1 MAAFS
6 LAQVTN
12 ELKANPRL
20 RAGLWLCVAILW
32 FYGIV
37 TLQEASVAKAKEY
50 ETLVKRSARSQATAD
65 QKAWQGRVED
75 ARAVERSLAGRLW
88 HEPTQGLAQA
98 AFQDWL
104 VLALQQAT
112 IVKPQLTVVAQEGP
126 KPQGGSKGNDDIWKV
141 NARVAFDFDPRTFTQ
156 LVDKLASHEKW
167 IVLEALNVRSSPPP
181 RAEMT
186 LVAYFSKTPEQV
198 AK

>member
-1 MAAFS
+1 VAALS
-6 LAQVTN
+6 LAQLTN

-20 RAGLWLCVAILW
+20 RGGLWLCIAILW

-37 TLQEASVAKAKEY
+37 NLQEASVAKAKEY

-65 QKAWQGRVED
+65 QKAWQGRVDE
-75 ARAVERSLAGRLW
+75 AREIERSLAKRLW

-104 VLALQQAT
+104 VQALQQGA
-112 IVKPQLTVVAQEGP
+112 ILKPQMTVVAQEGP
-126 KPQGGSKGNDDIWKV
+126 KAPGAGKGYDEMWKV
-141 NARVAFDFDPRTFTQ
+141 SARVAFDFDPKTFTPFI
-156 LVDKLASHEKW
+156 DKLAGHEKW
-167 IVLEALNVRSSPPP
+167 IGLETLNVRSSPSP

-186 LVAYFSKTPEQV
+186 LVAYFSKGKE
-198 AK
+198 

>member
-167 IVLEALNVRSSPPP
+167 IVLEALNVRSSPSP